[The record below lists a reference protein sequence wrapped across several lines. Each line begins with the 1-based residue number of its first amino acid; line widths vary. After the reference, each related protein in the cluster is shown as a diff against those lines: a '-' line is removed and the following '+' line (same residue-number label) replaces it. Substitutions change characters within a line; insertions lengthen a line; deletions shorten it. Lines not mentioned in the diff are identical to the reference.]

1 MVPPKIQLTLN
12 QIAAGLAS
20 PDGTIVLST
29 LQAIEAQPPT
39 KSIPPLLEAALV
51 KIQDPILIF
60 QIRKTWRR
68 IGLALRGKP
77 VEVQADHLE
86 KLLPQ
91 RDKLEDLALAV
102 SCLEHTEAILAV
114 DLLRAAKW
122 YEFPALILP
131 TFCLFF
137 KKYGNLQDADHLVG
151 LSRHPDP
158 TVLTSALEALE
169 VVDPGNLQS
178 LITPLLTSP
187 LPAIRGQAI
196 RALFRYDK
204 SAALTHLGAM
214 LQSGNKQEQHL
225 ALHYAGLFPYPDVE
239 SLLVRFVAE
248 NSDPKLLMRISQIM
262 KEHAHPDLPFR
273 LYWICR
279 KLKDQHQNLV
289 KGILMGVAR
298 TLCEQGVFTGTAQEY
313 LDQLKERVRQEEERL
328 TKARYSTSGFA
339 PSAPLGTFTPSA
351 TAAPVPVP
359 ETRNVPPGPTSPPPP
374 PSTGASTPATSPA
387 SAPSIT
393 PPARPS
399 PAPPSPPPVPVG
411 TPTATPDA
419 APASFR
425 PPATTPVS
433 APAGVVPAPG
443 APAAS
448 PLEIHPDLDP
458 PSLRQKRPAP
468 APAAIFVIEEY
479 QSLDFVKRVQVLGK
493 LTHEEY
499 SSFRSRIPQLMREAK
514 GKELAAVLKAIGR
527 FGTSEDAGMI
537 RRFLNAENPDEV
549 CAAIDALSK
558 LDSEY
563 LSLYLPQLMQSKNG
577 KIRVTAT
584 RIFSSI
590 DSERIKSLLQGLLRS
605 PSSRQRQL
613 AMPATVLVDF
623 SLIRDALINAFTKET
638 TPELIEKM
646 GVVLAANPDREML
659 REAFRAAKT
668 AGRLLG
674 PAKLA
679 VVTQIAENL
688 AVALEKTVTVEQ
700 LLADEEKAFSD
711 DLQATAAAQAQQA
724 ARDRAAA
731 KAAIAASEGEGGGK
745 PVDVKRMLTGQDEEA
760 KGQRAKVTM
769 VVWLLVILVWGFM
782 IASYA
787 VNVLFGGS

>member
-1 MVPPKIQLTLN
+1 MASPKTQLTLN

-20 PDGTIVLST
+20 PDGTIILAT
-29 LQAIEAQPPT
+29 LQAIEALPPN
-39 KSIPPLLEAALV
+39 KHLPPLLEAALV

-77 VEVQADHLE
+77 VVVQADHLE

-91 RDKLEDLALAV
+91 KDKLEDLALAV

-114 DLLRAAKW
+114 DLLRAARW
-122 YEFPALILP
+122 YEYPALILP

-137 KKYGNLQDADHLVG
+137 KKYGNLQDAEHLVE

-158 TVLTSALEALE
+158 TILTCALEALE
-169 VVDPGNLQS
+169 VVDPSNLQS
-178 LITPLLTSP
+178 LITPLLSSP

-196 RALFRYDK
+196 RALYRYDK
-204 SAALTHLGAM
+204 AAALKNLAAM
-214 LQSGNKQEQHL
+214 LLSGNHHEQHL
-225 ALHYAGLFPYPDVE
+225 ALHYASLFPFSEVE

-262 KEHAHPDLPFR
+262 KDHAHPDLPFR

-298 TLCEQGVFTGTAQEY
+298 ALCEQGIFTGTAQEY
-313 LDQLKERVRQEEERL
+313 LDQLKDRVRREEERML
-328 TKARYSTSGFA
+328 KSTYTASA
-339 PSAPLGTFTPSA
+339 PSEQGPDGGLPGAAPPISTVISAPGGSVPVPGPKSGTAPLGTPAPGSTTASGA
-351 TAAPVPVP
+351 TGPA
-359 ETRNVPPGPTSPPPP
+359 GPTSPPPP
-374 PSTGASTPATSPA
+374 PEAVSLPA
-387 SAPSIT
+387 
-393 PPARPS
+393 
-399 PAPPSPPPVPVG
+399 
-411 TPTATPDA
+411 
-419 APASFR
+419 
-425 PPATTPVS
+425 
-433 APAGVVPAPG
+433 
-443 APAAS
+443 
-448 PLEIHPDLDP
+448 LEALPDLDP
-458 PSLRQKRPAP
+458 PSLLQQKRAAP
-468 APAAIFVIEEY
+468 AVPSVIAIEDY
-479 QSLDFVKRVQVLGK
+479 QNLDFVKRVQLLGK
-493 LTHEEY
+493 LTSAEY

-514 GKELAAVLKAIGR
+514 GKELAALLKAIGR

-537 RRFLNAENPDEV
+537 RRFLNSENPDEV

-590 DSERIKSLLQGLLRS
+590 DRERIKSLLQGLLRS
-605 PSSRQRQL
+605 PSARQRQL
-613 AMPATVLVDF
+613 AMPATMLVDF
-623 SLIRDALINAFTKET
+623 PLIREALIVAFVKES

-659 REAFRAAKT
+659 RETFRAAKT

-679 VVTQIAENL
+679 VVHQIAEKL

-700 LLADEEKAFSD
+700 LLADEEKAMAD
-711 DLQATAAAQAQQA
+711 DLQASARAPQAPPE
-724 ARDRAAA
+724 ARDRPAVQGASSAAA
-731 KAAIAASEGEGGGK
+731 AETGT
-745 PVDVKRMLTGQDEEA
+745 PVDVKRILTGQDEES
-760 KGQRAKVTM
+760 KGQRARLTM
-769 VVWLLVILVWGFM
+769 IVWLLVVLVWGFLL
-782 IASYA
+782 ASYA
-787 VNVLFGGS
+787 VNFLFGGG